1 MLFQKKQKCPQCGA
15 ENPSDARFCGQCRF
29 ELANVRKVCGA
40 CGYSNDG
47 DAKFCQNCGQ
57 LLSQSEVAMVH
68 HNRWV
73 MGEKDFATR
82 IETEDLPGLLKRGVN
97 VEAGTNGMMLE
108 NGASRGVVPAGAY
121 TLTSFS
127 EKFKQLFQSGLPKQL
142 TILLTRITPTDLEFN
157 AGGCYTK
164 DPLKVGVTIRM
175 QVEVNEPAKFLINVL
190 RGRERYSVEELR
202 QYLYPEVESV
212 ARGWI
217 RAHTADDLANDLSL
231 KEKFELSIEETLKR
245 TFKQTGLTFLQIRT
259 IEMNLEVL
267 DRINDIEIKYTL
279 LTKETR
285 AEAKG
290 QKDYFDAQREL
301 DLLTLIKETAK
312 VEDEEKKAVLYER
325 MRQAVLSDKMNEVRS
340 EAQFK
345 TFMREMDK
353 DDLLAAKE
361 KEELLRTW
369 REDAE
374 DHDLARAHLIN
385 ELKLKHDFELKK
397 AELKLRYDH
406 DKDRQ
411 EYEIDLEN
419 KKLDFE
425 IQRRRKITEEE
436 IYLERQKIQ
445 IANDRARAQLELDKL
460 EIERKRLASQAERDD
475 DEADA
480 MLGMKILQT
489 MKEIKR
495 LDEEEHLRILRED
508 EIKREEAKLKI
519 ELQRFE
525 MDQRARESE
534 RSHELKKMEMIA
546 TFSTEQLISIS
557 PTEQGKILA
566 ELKRTE
572 TLKGMTEEQILAMAA
587 EKSPEVARAFQ
598 ERFRAIADGK
608 ASEREKE
615 MYERLVG
622 EQKAML
628 DLLQGE
634 TEKRVRD
641 VKDANQISQDTSR
654 HAMDRLAETAQSFA
668 KGGSSQ
674 PVIITGLSGGGST
687 NVVNPNNLNNG
698 NSIPTTKIC
707 INCGV
712 TLSKDAKFCNSCGH
726 KFEGM

>member
-1 MLFQKKQKCPQCGA
+1 MIFQKKQKCPQCGA
-15 ENPSDARFCGQCRF
+15 DNPSDARFCGKCRF
-29 ELANVRKVCGA
+29 ELANVQKQCGA
-40 CGYSNDG
+40 CGHSNDG

-68 HNRWV
+68 NNRWV

-82 IETEDLPGLLKRGVN
+82 IEAEDLPGLLKKGVY

-108 NGASRGVVPAGAY
+108 NGASRGIVPAGAY
-121 TLTSFS
+121 TLSNFS
-127 EKFKQLFQSGLPKQL
+127 DKFKQFFQSGLPNQL

-190 RGRERYSVEELR
+190 KGRERFSVEELR
-202 QYLYPEVESV
+202 QYLYAEVESV

-217 RAHTADDLANDLSL
+217 RAHTAEELANDLSL
-231 KEKFELSIEETLKR
+231 KEKFELAIEETLKR
-245 TFKQTGLTFLQIRT
+245 TFQQTGLIFLQIRT

-279 LTKETR
+279 LTKETL

-290 QKDYFDAQREL
+290 QKDYFDASREIDIVAL
-301 DLLTLIKETAK
+301 ARETAK
-312 VEDEEKKAVLYER
+312 VEDEERKAVLYER
-325 MRQAVLSDKMNEVRS
+325 MRQALLTDRMNEIRS
-340 EAQFK
+340 EGQFK
-345 TFMREMDK
+345 SFMREIDR
-353 DDLLAAKE
+353 DELLTEKE
-361 KEELLRTW
+361 KSELLRTW
-369 REDAE
+369 KEESE
-374 DHDLARAHLIN
+374 DHDLARAHLLQ
-385 ELKLKHDFELKK
+385 ELKLRHDFELRK
-397 AELKLRYDH
+397 AELKLKSDLN
-406 DKDRQ
+406 KDQQ

-419 KKLDFE
+419 RKLDFE

-436 IYLERQKIQ
+436 FYLERQKIQ
-445 IANDRARAQLELDKL
+445 IANDRAVAQLELEKL
-460 EIERKRLASQAERDD
+460 EIQKRRLASQAERDD
-475 DEADA
+475 DESDA

-489 MKEIKR
+489 MKEIQR
-495 LDEEEHLRILRED
+495 LDEEERLRIARED
-508 EIKREEAKLKI
+508 EIKREEAKLNA
-519 ELQRFE
+519 ELKRFE
-525 MDQRARESE
+525 MDERARATE
-534 RSHELKKMEMIA
+534 RIHELKKMEMIA

-557 PTEQGKILA
+557 PSAQGEILA
-566 ELKRTE
+566 DLKRTE

-587 EKSPEVARAFQ
+587 DKSPEVAKAFQ
-598 ERFRAIADGK
+598 ERFRAMAEGK

-622 EQKAML
+622 DQKEMIAI
-628 DLLQGE
+628 LQGE
-634 TEKRVRD
+634 SEKRVRD

-654 HAMDRLAETAQSFA
+654 HAMDRLAETAQAFA

-687 NVVNPNNLNNG
+687 NVVNPNNLNN
-698 NSIPTTKIC
+698 NPAPATKIC

>member
-68 HNRWV
+68 QSRWV
-73 MGEKDFATR
+73 MGERDFATR
-82 IETEDLPGLLKRGVN
+82 IEADDLPGLLKKGVN

-108 NGASRGVVPAGAY
+108 NGANRGVVPAGAY
-121 TLTSFS
+121 TLSSFS

-217 RAHTADDLANDLSL
+217 RAHTAEELANDISL

-245 TFKQTGLTFLQIRT
+245 TFKQTGLVFLQIRT

-267 DRINDIEIKYTL
+267 DRINDIDIKYTL

-353 DDLLAAKE
+353 DDLLAEKE
-361 KEELLRTW
+361 KEEMLRTW
-369 REDAE
+369 REDAQ
-374 DHDLARAHLIN
+374 DHDLARAHLLD

-397 AELKLRYDH
+397 ADLKLRYDL

-419 KKLDFE
+419 KKLDYE

-436 IYLERQKIQ
+436 LQLERQKIQ
-445 IANDRARAQLELDKL
+445 IANDRARAQVELDKL
-460 EIERKRLASQAERDD
+460 EIERKRLASKAERDD

-489 MKEIKR
+489 MKEIQR
-495 LDEEEHLRILRED
+495 LDEEERRRIVRED
-508 EIKREEAKLKI
+508 EIKREEAKLNA
-519 ELQRFE
+519 ELKRFE

-641 VKDANQISQDTSR
+641 VKEANQISQETSR
-654 HAMDRLAETAQSFA
+654 HAMDRLADTAQAFA

-674 PVIITGLSGGGST
+674 PVIITGLSGGGSN
-687 NVVNPNNLNNG
+687 NVVNPNNLNN
-698 NSIPTTKIC
+698 NPAPATKIC

-726 KFEGM
+726 RFEGM

>member
-1 MLFQKKQKCPQCGA
+1 
-15 ENPSDARFCGQCRF
+15 
-29 ELANVRKVCGA
+29 
-40 CGYSNDG
+40 
-47 DAKFCQNCGQ
+47 
-57 LLSQSEVAMVH
+57 
-68 HNRWV
+68 
-73 MGEKDFATR
+73 
-82 IETEDLPGLLKRGVN
+82 
-97 VEAGTNGMMLE
+97 
-108 NGASRGVVPAGAY
+108 
-121 TLTSFS
+121 
-127 EKFKQLFQSGLPKQL
+127 
-142 TILLTRITPTDLEFN
+142 
-157 AGGCYTK
+157 
-164 DPLKVGVTIRM
+164 
-175 QVEVNEPAKFLINVL
+175 
-190 RGRERYSVEELR
+190 
-202 QYLYPEVESV
+202 
-212 ARGWI
+212 
-217 RAHTADDLANDLSL
+217 
-231 KEKFELSIEETLKR
+231 
-245 TFKQTGLTFLQIRT
+245 
-259 IEMNLEVL
+259 
-267 DRINDIEIKYTL
+267 
-279 LTKETR
+279 
-285 AEAKG
+285 
-290 QKDYFDAQREL
+290 
-301 DLLTLIKETAK
+301 
-312 VEDEEKKAVLYER
+312 
-325 MRQAVLSDKMNEVRS
+325 
-340 EAQFK
+340 
-345 TFMREMDK
+345 MDK

-654 HAMDRLAETAQSFA
+654 HAMDRLAETAQAFA

-698 NSIPTTKIC
+698 NSVPATKIC

>member
-1 MLFQKKQKCPQCGA
+1 MFFQKKQKCPQCGT

-57 LLSQSEVAMVH
+57 LLSQSEVTMVH

-82 IETEDLPGLLKRGVN
+82 IEAEDLPGLLKRGVN

-217 RAHTADDLANDLSL
+217 RAHTAEELANDISL
-231 KEKFELSIEETLKR
+231 KEKFELSIEETIKR
-245 TFKQTGLTFLQIRT
+245 TFKQTGLVFLQIRT

-267 DRINDIEIKYTL
+267 DRINDIDIKYTL

-290 QKDYFDAQREL
+290 QKDYFDAQLEL

-345 TFMREMDK
+345 TFLREMDK
-353 DDLLAAKE
+353 DDLLAEKE
-361 KEELLRTW
+361 KEEMLRTW
-369 REDAE
+369 REDAQ
-374 DHDLARAHLIN
+374 DHDLARAHLLD

-397 AELKLRYDH
+397 AELKLRYDL

-419 KKLDFE
+419 KKLDYE

-436 IYLERQKIQ
+436 LQLERQKIQ

-460 EIERKRLASQAERDD
+460 EIERRQLASKAERDD

-489 MKEIKR
+489 MKEIQR
-495 LDEEEHLRILRED
+495 LDEEERRRIVRED
-508 EIKREEAKLKI
+508 EIKREEAKLNA
-519 ELQRFE
+519 ELKRFE
-525 MDQRARESE
+525 MDQQARESE

-628 DLLQGE
+628 DLLLGE

-641 VKDANQISQDTSR
+641 VKEANHISQETSR
-654 HAMDRLAETAQSFA
+654 HAMDRLADTAQAFA

-687 NVVNPNNLNNG
+687 NVVNPNNLNN
-698 NSIPTTKIC
+698 NPAPATKIC

-726 KFEGM
+726 RFEGM